1 MIVKPVFKKGK
12 KISFVIMLLLS
23 LFATIEIKAQNK
35 TTTISG
41 VVKDEL
47 GLSIPGVN
55 IIEKGT
61 KNSTSSDM
69 DGKYTLRVTGSK
81 SELVFSFIGFETLTQ
96 SVGQKTTLNVVLK
109 NAASKLDEVV
119 VIGYG
124 TSRKSDLTGSVA
136 SVSGADL
143 KKVPMSNVAETLTG
157 RVAGVQVTS
166 SEGSPDSEVKI
177 RVRGGGSLSQD
188 SSPLI
193 IVDGFPVNSMSDIS
207 PSDVEN
213 ITILKDASS
222 TAIYGSRGAYGVII
236 ITTKSGSKNGKMS
249 VNYNVFYG
257 AKTIANYFD
266 VLEPEDFAKWQYEYA
281 MLSSSPKGST
291 KEYDKYFGPWQ
302 SYAGVEGTDWQK
314 EIYGRTGEVQSHDL
328 GIRGGSDKI
337 NYNFNYALYDESA
350 IMVGSDF
357 RRNNLSL
364 NLKNKA
370 SDKVD
375 LSFTMRYS
383 NTVIGGSGANEQ
395 KEVSSTDSRLKHV
408 VGYSPI
414 DLPGLTTDDT
424 DEAISSYLVNPFV
437 AIADND
443 RKQIRNNF
451 NMLGS
456 FSWKIINNLQFKS
469 DFGLDVYDN
478 LDYRFYGR
486 STYYVNNVPA
496 ATNQGKPSLIMSDE
510 KNKRFRNANTLNYD
524 FKELMGENHSLK
536 LLLGEEM
543 IDYQSNK
550 ITSTIQGYPKSF
562 TFEDAM
568 NLTTQ
573 GIPQSVDNYYSPDDK
588 LLSFFGRVNYDY
600 KNRYLFTATYRADG
614 SSKFLG
620 DNRWGYFPS
629 AAVAWKIN
637 EESFLKDV
645 SWVNLLKM
653 RLSYGEAGNNN
664 IPVGQ
669 TIRTF
674 QSSASAWIN
683 NVTSFWAAS
692 KTMPNPDLKWETTVT
707 QDLGI
712 DFGFFNNRISGTVDV
727 YNNITKDLLINFP
740 VSGTGYDYQYR
751 NMGENQNKG
760 LELSLNLVAI
770 EKDDYD
776 LSFNFN
782 IGFNENKIN
791 SLGIMND
798 FGYSSGWA
806 STSIGNDYAVRVGQ
820 PLGLMLGYQND
831 GRYEVSDFNYVAG
844 AYVLKAGVANNSNV
858 VGPVVPGSMKLK
870 NIVDLPGEVPGTINA
885 NDISV
890 IGNANPKHTGG
901 FVINANVHQFDFMA
915 AFNWSYGND
924 AYNANKIE
932 FTTTAAS
939 PNGQYRNLT
948 SEMADGQRWTNLDPT
963 TGLLVTDPA
972 ALTALNATTTMW
984 SPKMDRFVF
993 SDWAVEDASFFRLNT
1008 FTIGYTA
1015 PDALVSKLGITK
1027 LRFYQTMSN
1036 VFTATH
1042 YSGPDPEVSTRRNTP
1057 YTPGVDYSAYPR
1069 SRQIVFGLNLTF

>member
-1 MIVKPVFKKGK
+1 MIVKKVLNKGK
-12 KISFVIMLLLS
+12 KLSFVFLLLLG
-23 LFATIEIKAQNK
+23 LFAHNTITAQK
-35 TTTISG
+35 KPTTISG
-41 VVKDEL
+41 WVKDDA
-47 GLSIPGVN
+47 GLPIPGVN

-61 KNSTSSDM
+61 KNSSSSDF
-69 DGKYTLRVTGSK
+69 DGKFTLRISGSK

-96 SVGQKTTLNVVLK
+96 SVGQKTSMNVVLK

-136 SVSGADL
+136 TISGADL

-207 PSDVEN
+207 PADVEN

-236 ITTKSGSKNGKMS
+236 ITTKSGSKTGKMS

-257 AKTIANYFD
+257 AKTIAKDFD
-266 VLEPEDFAKWQYEYA
+266 VLNPEDFAKWQYEYA

-291 KEYDKYFGPWQ
+291 KDYDKYFAPWQ
-302 SYAGVEGTDWQK
+302 SYAGVEGTDWQE
-314 EIYGRTGEVQSHDL
+314 EIYGRTGKVQSHDL

-395 KEVSSTDSRLKHV
+395 KEVSSADSRLKHV

-424 DEAISSYLVNPFV
+424 DEAVASYLVNPFV

-486 STYYVNNVPA
+486 STYYVNNIPA
-496 ATNQGKPSLIMSDE
+496 ATNQGKPSLIISDE
-510 KNKRFRNANTLNYD
+510 KNKRFRNANTFNYD
-524 FKELMGENHSLK
+524 FKDILGKNHSLK
-536 LLLGEEM
+536 LLLGEEI

-562 TFEDAM
+562 TFEDAV

-573 GIPQSVDNYYSPDDK
+573 GIPQSVNNNYLPDDK
-588 LLSFFGRVNYDY
+588 LLSFFGRVNYDI

-629 AAVAWKIN
+629 AAAAWKIN
-637 EESFLKDV
+637 EESFMKDV

-674 QSSASAWIN
+674 ESTATAWIN
-683 NVTSFWAAS
+683 NITNFWAPS

-727 YNNITKDLLINFP
+727 YKNITKDLLINFP
-740 VSGTGYDYQYR
+740 VSGTGYDTQYR
-751 NMGENQNKG
+751 NMGENQNEG
-760 LELSLNLVAI
+760 LEVTLNLVAI
-770 EKDDYD
+770 QKEDYD

-782 IGFNENKIN
+782 IGFNKNNIN
-791 SLGIMND
+791 SLGIMDD

-806 STSIGNDYAVRVGQ
+806 STSIGNDYLVNVNQ
-820 PLGLMLGYQND
+820 PLGLMKGYLND
-831 GRYEVSDFNYVAG
+831 GRYEVSDFDFAG
-844 AYVLKAGVANNSNV
+844 GVYTLKAGVATNSTI

-870 NIVDLPGEVPGTINA
+870 DLTGDGKVDA
-885 NDISV
+885 NDITV
-890 IGNANPKHTGG
+890 IGNANPKNTGG
-901 FVINANVHQFDFMA
+901 LVINANIHQFDFMA

-939 PNGQYRNLT
+939 PNGQYRNLI
-948 SEMADGQRWTNLDPT
+948 SEMEDGKRWTNLDPN

-972 ALTALNATTTMW
+972 QLTALNATTTMW

-1015 PDALVSKLGITK
+1015 PEKLVSKLGITK

-1069 SRQIVFGLNLTF
+1069 SRQVVFGLNLSF